1 MPSGGAVGG
10 ASSAVGYSAVG
21 YSATPAPPMQ
31 PSSHA
36 PPSAPVSN
44 GAEGLQPKVFIP
56 YPAMAAWNGDW
67 GGDGMRILFG
77 NERKIRATI
86 AEDGEVTDGGG
97 NTLAYIESNGEVGDA
112 QMNYVGVAHLSAHQ
126 VVDYTDHVIG
136 EFDPGRGYVKD
147 ALGSV
152 VAELT
157 KEGTITDN
165 GGQSIGKIENFSYA
179 HIATLAAYFL
189 LVDPKLVRGQ

>member
-1 MPSGGAVGG
+1 MA
-10 ASSAVGYSAVG
+10 
-21 YSATPAPPMQ
+21 APPA
-31 PSSHA
+31 SSHA
-36 PPSAPVSN
+36 PPAAPTSN
-44 GAEGLQPKVFIP
+44 GADSQPRVFIP
-56 YPAMAAWNGDW
+56 YPAMGAWNGEW
-67 GGDGMRILFG
+67 NGDGMRILFG
-77 NERKIRATI
+77 NERKIRAII

-112 QMNYVGVAHLSAHQ
+112 QMNYVGVAHLQAHQ
-126 VVDYTDHVIG
+126 VVDHADHVIG

-165 GGQSIGKIENFSYA
+165 GGQSIGKIENFNYA
-179 HIATLAAYFL
+179 NIATLAAYFL